1 MKHLGN
7 VECIDCGGSH
17 DIYANPQ
24 GLLTSL
30 EKCNGRTPQGTATPV
45 QLTEIS
51 DNIRAVEVVIG
62 ELKGRFDEGDWDQI
76 QALTDEATVRL
87 NSIHLTAKDV
97 KKS

>member
-17 DIYANPQ
+17 DIYANEQ
-24 GLLTSL
+24 GHLTSID
-30 EKCNGRTPQGTATPV
+30 KCPGRTPQGAATAS
-45 QLTEIS
+45 QKIEIS
-51 DNIRAVEVVIG
+51 DNIRAVETCIS

-76 QALTDEATVRL
+76 QALSDEATVRL
-87 NSIHLTAKDV
+87 NSIHLTAKEV